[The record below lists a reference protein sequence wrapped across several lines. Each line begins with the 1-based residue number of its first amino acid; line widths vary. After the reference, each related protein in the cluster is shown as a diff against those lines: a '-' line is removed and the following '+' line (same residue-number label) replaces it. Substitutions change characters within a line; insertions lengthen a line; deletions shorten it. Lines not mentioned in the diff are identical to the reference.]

1 MIPGFL
7 NQYYSRSDFVDF
19 VKGFVPGFKYDESSL
34 KLNHSSLFKSAQTL
48 GYAIDDELAI
58 IEITSDSTSTGKR
71 IAITKEAFSI
81 MREHGMS
88 NAIIAFD
95 SGQGEWRLSL
105 LTNTLKLNDKGK
117 ISSESSNPRR
127 YSYLLGVG
135 AKTVTPYK
143 YLVEK
148 GNVED
153 IKQLQER
160 FSVEVVNKQFYASIA
175 DLFTKL
181 IGGVR
186 GAIKYPGLLKLNGTK
201 KQNIEHQEFAVRLI
215 GRVIFSWFLKEK
227 KSTAG
232 IPIVPNELLS
242 LDAVASNA
250 DYYHSILEPL
260 FFELL
265 NKRVEQRHENL
276 REAPFS
282 TVPYLNGGLFSPQ
295 YNDYYNQSSFN
306 GAGTPGLTH
315 IPDSWFTELFT
326 VLEQY
331 NFTVDENTSYD
342 VDLSIDPEMLG
353 RIFENLLAEIN
364 PETGESARKSTGSFY
379 TPREIVDYMVD
390 NSLLEFLRS
399 STGIDEERLR
409 ALVSWGK
416 DDDELHPLK
425 EDENE
430 KIVKA
435 LANLTILDPACGSGA
450 FPIGILQKVVYVLQQ
465 VDENAELW
473 LQNQLKSITSPELR
487 RDIEEK
493 YHNENYDYLRKLGII
508 RESIFG
514 VDVQTVATEIS
525 KLRCFLTLIIEED
538 VDDNMQNRGIRPLP
552 NLDFKFVTAN
562 SLIGLPTKS
571 DGKNKLSDSQ
581 SALFEDTAHIDRL
594 KEIRNRYFGADSD
607 ERNRLQIEFKDLQHT
622 MLKSR
627 LASMGATS
635 DLYNVLSDWNPF
647 NHEKTEWFDSEWMFG
662 VSGFDII
669 IGNPPYVK
677 NSRLSKKDKVNYL
690 ATYTTPFDQW
700 DLYVIFFE
708 HALRNLLDNGTACL
722 ITPNQYLSAKYGTKL
737 RKELSRRI
745 LSLTDFRNL
754 ANFDNAAVNTFITL
768 FKGSDLSTDTSII
781 VFDSVGSN
789 TQDFVSRNDFIENDD
804 NLGAMLSV
812 NFPIVNR
819 IINSTPDKFSKYY
832 EVGHSFSI
840 PDFYK
845 LSPLVYENINPDKN
859 LEVRLVSTGTIGQW
873 GQKSFKY
880 EGKNYQYPVIQRT
893 EFDKVF
899 PTRNIQIG
907 AGLIISSMGGL
918 KVFMDDKG
926 EYLGTR
932 PTMWLSSKEEEPLKV
947 AYALLGSKFINWFYT
962 QQYSVAGMTGFK
974 VRYGHIKETPLPKIS
989 IEQKQL
995 LEEYVDQ
1002 NDQVK
1007 IDQLVFELYRLTPEE
1022 IAIVENSSSK

>member
-1 MIPGFL
+1 
-7 NQYYSRSDFVDF
+7 
-19 VKGFVPGFKYDESSL
+19 
-34 KLNHSSLFKSAQTL
+34 
-48 GYAIDDELAI
+48 
-58 IEITSDSTSTGKR
+58 
-71 IAITKEAFSI
+71 
-81 MREHGMS
+81 
-88 NAIIAFD
+88 
-95 SGQGEWRLSL
+95 
-105 LTNTLKLNDKGK
+105 
-117 ISSESSNPRR
+117 
-127 YSYLLGVG
+127 
-135 AKTVTPYK
+135 
-143 YLVEK
+143 
-148 GNVED
+148 
-153 IKQLQER
+153 
-160 FSVEVVNKQFYASIA
+160 
-175 DLFTKL
+175 
-181 IGGVR
+181 
-186 GAIKYPGLLKLNGTK
+186 
-201 KQNIEHQEFAVRLI
+201 
-215 GRVIFSWFLKEK
+215 
-227 KSTAG
+227 
-232 IPIVPNELLS
+232 
-242 LDAVASNA
+242 
-250 DYYHSILEPL
+250 
-260 FFELL
+260 
-265 NKRVEQRHENL
+265 
-276 REAPFS
+276 
-282 TVPYLNGGLFSPQ
+282 
-295 YNDYYNQSSFN
+295 
-306 GAGTPGLTH
+306 
-315 IPDSWFTELFT
+315 
-326 VLEQY
+326 
-331 NFTVDENTSYD
+331 
-342 VDLSIDPEMLG
+342 
-353 RIFENLLAEIN
+353 
-364 PETGESARKSTGSFY
+364 
-379 TPREIVDYMVD
+379 
-390 NSLLEFLRS
+390 
-399 STGIDEERLR
+399 
-409 ALVSWGK
+409 
-416 DDDELHPLK
+416 
-425 EDENE
+425 
-430 KIVKA
+430 
-435 LANLTILDPACGSGA
+435 
-450 FPIGILQKVVYVLQQ
+450 
-465 VDENAELW
+465 
-473 LQNQLKSITSPELR
+473 
-487 RDIEEK
+487 
-493 YHNENYDYLRKLGII
+493 
-508 RESIFG
+508 
-514 VDVQTVATEIS
+514 
-525 KLRCFLTLIIEED
+525 
-538 VDDNMQNRGIRPLP
+538 MQNRGIRPLP

-677 NSRLSKKDKVNYL
+677 NSRLSKKDKVKYL

-708 HALRNLLDNGTACL
+708 HALRNLLGNGTACL

-754 ANFDNAAVNTFITL
+754 ANFDNASVNTFITL

-781 VFDSVGSN
+781 VFDSAGSN

-819 IINSTPDKFSKYY
+819 IINNTPDRFSKYY

-845 LSPLVYENINPDKN
+845 LSSLVYENNNPDKN

-918 KVFMDDKG
+918 KVFLDDKG

-932 PTMWLSSKEEEPLKV
+932 PTMWLSSKEDESLKV
-947 AYALLGSKFINWFYT
+947 AYALLGSKFINWFYA

-989 IEQKQL
+989 MEQKQL
-995 LEEYVDQ
+995 LEECVDQ
-1002 NDQVK
+1002 NDQLK
-1007 IDQLVFELYRLTPEE
+1007 IDHLVFELYKLTAEE
-1022 IAIVENSSSK
+1022 IAIVEKNA